1 MINES
6 YKLKDG
12 KNNFLL
18 MSDKYLFFVKNFKN
32 TEKLN
37 ELKIENLKPKRK
49 VKIEDI
55 CQIVIY
61 GDEEFIILVS
71 KTEQENNFNQEILRF
86 DNHDIAYDFSETV
99 ARKNGLREKQILP
112 SNWEVNKG
120 YILTIL
126 LFMVIFWIIFQYANL
141 FDLDPN
147 ADLPRKTSIFDV
159 ALIFVAKTLGKIGTI
174 IAAFCVFT
182 PLVLRIN
189 KNLKN
194 PKFQYI
200 FE

>member
-1 MINES
+1 VINES
-6 YKLKDG
+6 YKLKDS
-12 KNNFLL
+12 KNEFLL
-18 MSDKYLFFVKNFKN
+18 MSNEHLFLVKNFKN
-32 TEKLN
+32 TENLH
-37 ELKIENLKPKRK
+37 ELKIENLKTKRK
-49 VKIEDI
+49 LKIEDV

-61 GDEEFIILVS
+61 GDEEFVILVS
-71 KTEQENNFNQEILRF
+71 KTNLENNFNQEILRF
-86 DNHDIAYDFSETV
+86 GNHEIAYDFSEKI
-99 ARKNGLREKQILP
+99 AQKNNLREKQILP
-112 SNWEVNKG
+112 SIWEINKG
-120 YILTIL
+120 YILSIL

-159 ALIFVAKTLGKIGTI
+159 SLIFVAKTLGKMGTI

-182 PLVLRIN
+182 PIVLRIN

>member
-1 MINES
+1 MSNE
-6 YKLKDG
+6 
-12 KNNFLL
+12 
-18 MSDKYLFFVKNFKN
+18 YLFLVKNLKN
-32 TEKLN
+32 TENLN
-37 ELKIENLKPKRK
+37 ELKIENLRPKRK
-49 VKIEDI
+49 LKIEDV
-55 CQIVIY
+55 CQIVLY
-61 GDEEFIILVS
+61 QDEEFVIMVL
-71 KTEQENNFNQEILRF
+71 KTEHENNFNQEILRF
-86 DNHDIAYDFSETV
+86 DNHDIAYDFSETL
-99 ARKNGLREKQILP
+99 AQKNDLREKQIVP

-120 YILTIL
+120 YVFTIL
-126 LFMVIFWIIFQYANL
+126 LFMVIFWIIFQYATL

-159 ALIFVAKTLGKIGTI
+159 ALIFVAKSLGRIGTI

-182 PLVLRIN
+182 PIVLRIN